1 MSMQLNLQKIQQDLQ
16 NEHAR
21 LSSRVASTLN
31 ESEQGKERNPDRT
44 DLSWDYTSKDRK
56 LALLSIEQKT
66 LTQIEAAIQRLE
78 LGSYGNCIQCGE
90 AIDPERLEV
99 LPYAALCFYCQA
111 SPGANARQL
120 KPL

>member
-1 MSMQLNLQKIQQDLQ
+1 MSTQLDLQKIQQDLQ

-21 LSSRVASTLN
+21 LSGRVASTLN

-99 LPYAALCFYCQA
+99 LPYAALCFYCQT
-111 SPGANARQL
+111 SSRANARQL

>member
-1 MSMQLNLQKIQQDLQ
+1 MITQLDLQKIQQDLQ

-21 LSSRVASTLN
+21 LLSRVASTLN

-56 LALLSIEQKT
+56 LALLSIEKKT
-66 LTQIEAAIQRLE
+66 LTQIEEAMRRLE
-78 LGSYGNCIQCGE
+78 LGSYGKCVQCGE

-99 LPYAALCFYCQA
+99 LPYAALCFYCQT
-111 SPGANARQL
+111 SPATNARQL